1 MLRLC
6 LSIAISIALAVP
18 QAWALRVEVRPDPL
32 PPGYVETYFTGM
44 IVVDGLPVFREGL
57 RMWDG
62 AHWIL
67 LPSTHQ
73 GERPI
78 PRRQRRLE

>member
-1 MLRLC
+1 MLRHC
-6 LSIAISIALAVP
+6 FCIATSIALAVQP
-18 QAWALRVEVRPDPL
+18 ACALRVEARPDPL

-44 IVVDGLPVFREGL
+44 IMVDGLPVFQEGL
-57 RMWDG
+57 RMWSG
-62 AHWIL
+62 ERWIP
-67 LPSTHQ
+67 LPSTHS

>member
-1 MLRLC
+1 MLKLC
-6 LSIAISIALAVP
+6 TGIALSIALAVQP
-18 QAWALRVEVRPDPL
+18 AWALWVEVRPDPL

-44 IVVDGLPVFREGL
+44 LVVDGVPVFREGL

-62 AHWIL
+62 RRWIAI
-67 LPSTHQ
+67 PSTHQ

-78 PRRQRRLE
+78 PRRQRRME

>member
-1 MLRLC
+1 MP
-6 LSIAISIALAVP
+6 A
-18 QAWALRVEVRPDPL
+18 QALRVEARPDPL
-32 PPGYVETYFTGM
+32 PPGYVEQYFTGM
-44 IVVDGLPVFREGL
+44 LVVDGVPVFQEGL

-62 AHWIL
+62 ARWVVI
-67 LPSTHQ
+67 PSTRK